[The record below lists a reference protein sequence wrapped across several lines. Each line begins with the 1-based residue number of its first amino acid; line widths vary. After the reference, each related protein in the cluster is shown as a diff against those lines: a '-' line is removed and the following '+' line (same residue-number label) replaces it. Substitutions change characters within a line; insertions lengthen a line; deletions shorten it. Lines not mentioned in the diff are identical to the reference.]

1 MKKILLLLLGVACSS
16 FAQDAPIAP
25 PQPNVVDR
33 FGVNL
38 QSGQLSHQLKTIAIG
53 GERGLSHH
61 VQLYTDLDFTGSSG
75 GGGGYGFID
84 AFAGSARSTKISTN
98 VVQILTDSSGNVR
111 AIRDTGSQPTTPT
124 ELRVM
129 RVYGPAGSQDF
140 LVYKNGQLDRNHSS
154 TSGYVYKPVGDIRHS
169 LVESADTKTLTWTTP
184 SGIQSKYQRS
194 SSSGNTARAGAVLK
208 EVIYPD
214 GFKIRVGYKAV
225 STNTGFMLK
234 YDFTNSPLSKIP
246 RQVIGI
252 NRANQY
258 CAEEATSCATAG
270 WPVAT
275 FAWPAGTPSVFHQPG
290 LPLSSYLVTMTTPDG
305 VTDIQYQLEN
315 VCITEF
321 GNEVANCTGSST
333 KWYPRLRSIR
343 TPESNVPNYEYTYT
357 NLIKMFG
364 NTVETRADNAEDAY
378 GYIYT
383 YWSLLS
389 TAAQIASAKLN
400 GTDAQSYFGPSI
412 NSYNAIV
419 TRGNGEISVATSQYE
434 LNVIESVTDSKTGT
448 YIFHKDARH
457 LVEKYDPVAGLG
469 PRQHYYYDSRGNLS
483 QIKAIEAS
491 GNQILLKNIT
501 YPTTC
506 THPKTCNQP
515 LSITD
520 ALGNVTDYEYDPQG
534 RFGSPIKITQ
544 PPNKHGERAA
554 TVYHYEPMY
563 ASYKR
568 SGETISQDPDP
579 IWLLT
584 SEHTCRTTA
593 ITETGCAGGNLDKV
607 LTTYYYG
614 PQNSGQPNN
623 LLLRGKSITAEGASS
638 TLETRVWCYEYD
650 QYGKLIG
657 ETTPKGNSSN
667 LQSCN

>member
-1 MKKILLLLLGVACSS
+1 MKKILLLLLGVSCSS
-16 FAQDAPIAP
+16 LALEHNPIAP
-25 PQPNVVDR
+25 PQPNVVDK

-61 VQLYTDLDFTGSSG
+61 VQLYTDLKLGE
-75 GGGGYGFID
+75 GYGFID
-84 AFAGSARSTKISTN
+84 AFAGSADSTQISTN

-111 AIRDTGSQPTTPT
+111 AIRDTGSPPPTSFT

-140 LVYKNGQLDRNHSS
+140 LVYKNGQVDHNHSS

-169 LVESADTKTLTWTTP
+169 LVESADTKFLTWTTP
-184 SGIQSKYQRS
+184 SGIQSKYERA

-275 FAWPAGTPSVFHQPG
+275 FTWPTGIPNVFHQPG

-305 VTDIQYQLEN
+305 VTDIQYQPEN

-321 GNEVANCTGSST
+321 GNEVENCTGSHT
-333 KWYPRLRSIR
+333 KWHPRLRSIR
-343 TPESNVPNYEYTYT
+343 TPESNVPNYEYTYK
-357 NLIKMFG
+357 NLIHLHAVSG
-364 NTVETRADNAEDAY
+364 L
-378 GYIYT
+378 GY
-383 YWSLLS
+383 WKLAS
-389 TAAQIASAKLN
+389 TSGQITSATLN
-400 GTDAQSYFGPSI
+400 GTDTQSYSGPTSNPS
-412 NSYNAIV
+412 NSTI
-419 TRGNGEISVATSQYE
+419 TRGNIDTWAVTSQYE
-434 LNVIESVTDSKTGT
+434 QNVIESVTDTKSGT
-448 YIFHKDARH
+448 YTYHKDARH
-457 LVEKYDPVAGLG
+457 LLEKYNPVAGRG
-469 PRQHYYYDSRGNLS
+469 PNQHYYYDSRGNLS

-584 SEHTCRTTA
+584 SEHTCRKTA

-650 QYGKLIG
+650 RYGKLIG
-657 ETTPKGNSSN
+657 ETAPKGNSSN